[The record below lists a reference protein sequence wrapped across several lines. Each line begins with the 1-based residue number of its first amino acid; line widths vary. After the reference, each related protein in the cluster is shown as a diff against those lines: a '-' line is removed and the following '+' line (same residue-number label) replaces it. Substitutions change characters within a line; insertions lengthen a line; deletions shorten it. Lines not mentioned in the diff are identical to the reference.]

1 MLSPHQGDTAQIL
14 FGQALLGVT
23 MRANSFGLLT
33 AASVALIMFG
43 TAAQAQTN
51 PFIPQSAASRAEI
64 ERVVDQK
71 LKEAEER
78 ILSQMKSAAS
88 ASGATGDGAPG
99 APVPGG
105 TAVPGAPVMPDMA
118 GSPGPL
124 NPAGPN
130 YPPVA
135 GVPGDPNAQ
144 GIAPTTPPGGAV
156 EQSNARFLGCINGTH
171 KFTSARGRVTFTQA
185 EINRAVKDGIL
196 PPCR

>member
-1 MLSPHQGDTAQIL
+1 
-14 FGQALLGVT
+14 
-23 MRANSFGLLT
+23 MRAKSFGLLA
-33 AASVALIMFG
+33 AASVTSMMFG
-43 TAAQAQTN
+43 AAAQAQTN

-78 ILSQMKSAAS
+78 ILSQVKSAA
-88 ASGATGDGAPG
+88 GAPTGDGAPG

-105 TAVPGAPVMPDMA
+105 AVAPGA
-118 GSPGPL
+118 PGPL

-130 YPPVA
+130 YPPVS
-135 GVPGDPNAQ
+135 GVPGDPSA
-144 GIAPTTPPGGAV
+144 APMTPPGGAV
-156 EQSNARFLGCINGTH
+156 EQSRARFLGCINGTH

-185 EINRAVKDGIL
+185 EINRAIKDGVL